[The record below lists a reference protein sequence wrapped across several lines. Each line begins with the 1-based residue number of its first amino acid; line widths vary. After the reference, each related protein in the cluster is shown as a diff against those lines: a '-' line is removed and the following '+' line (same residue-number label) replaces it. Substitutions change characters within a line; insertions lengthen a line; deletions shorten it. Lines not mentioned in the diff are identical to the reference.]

1 MSGGKKA
8 RRTPRK
14 KAVRTRK
21 AKGTIT
27 YRLTVEWQEMIV
39 EFKPDGAT
47 TGFPM
52 GQFTFRSPHEPP
64 RRIPVSETGYRTH
77 FAPMEEINS
86 YKSPKAYA
94 KAYVL
99 SILDQVRA
107 RKPGSRDQLSLF

>member
-1 MSGGKKA
+1 MSGRKRV
-8 RRTPRK
+8 RRTPPK

-21 AKGTIT
+21 KKGTIT

-86 YKSPKAYA
+86 HKSPKAYA